1 MWRFSDTMAKYAD
14 QVSDPEGSEIYSKNA
29 EMILRVT
36 DEKCKFSLYGVYAD
50 YLDLQPA
57 PTISPTTGLLI
68 ESHSEE
74 LVPSHSTHL
83 GLVNLFP
90 LLLNV
95 PVSHT

>member
-1 MWRFSDTMAKYAD
+1 MAKYAE
-14 QVSDPEGSEIYSKNA
+14 QVSDPEGSEIYTKNA
-29 EMILRVT
+29 EMILRVI
-36 DEKCKFSLYGVYAD
+36 DEKCTFSDYGPYAD

-57 PTISPTTGLLI
+57 ATISPTTGLLI
-68 ESHSEE
+68 ESQSEE